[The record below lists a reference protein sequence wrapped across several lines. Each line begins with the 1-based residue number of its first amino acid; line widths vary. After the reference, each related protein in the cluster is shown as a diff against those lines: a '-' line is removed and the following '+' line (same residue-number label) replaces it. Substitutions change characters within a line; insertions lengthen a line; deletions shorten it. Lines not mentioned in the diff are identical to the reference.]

1 MQFNHLLH
9 LGRLLAAGAAVVVLS
24 LTAGCQTMTPLFS
37 PPEPSVEYPTTS
49 SSAYQFYGDKQCKTK
64 SDSTRPG
71 VSNGSKPTSP
81 GPLSIPAAPRIER
94 AITAPRPPAPAVS
107 PGTPKS
113 TGKGH

>member
-94 AITAPRPPAPAVS
+94 AITAPRPPALAVS